1 MTEVRLLQ
9 RVRKPLNRG
18 VAAVGLAAALLA
30 PPAVL
35 AGCGSSSPAT
45 TVDPVARAA
54 YLSSGEEG
62 MRFTLNLR
70 LSRSKPTQSFSI
82 TGSGYAGPGGHEAS
96 MTMNFSG
103 IPGAGGL
110 LSEGHGVQAVYMYPT
125 VYLRM
130 PFIADKLPEGK
141 AWLEIELAKV
151 LNATHGASIPQ
162 LLGIGQIDPT
172 QLLQYLKASSGQVRD
187 LGTQRLYGAN
197 TTHYQVTLRLA
208 SVLAKLPSQSRLAAR
223 SLLQH
228 IGNSDE
234 IPFDVWVDGRGRVRQ
249 VQISLAITGA
259 TATGSATVT
268 VGFTEY
274 GAVPAIKPPA
284 ASEVFNLTSMLS
296 GGFLSSLAG

>member
-18 VAAVGLAAALLA
+18 VAALGLAAALLA

-45 TVDPVARAA
+45 TDPVARAA
-54 YLSSGEEG
+54 YVSSREEG
-62 MRFTLNLR
+62 MRLTLNLH
-70 LSRSKPTQSFSI
+70 LSRSSPAQSFSI
-82 TGSGYAGPGGHEAS
+82 TGNGYAGPGGHEAS

-110 LSEGHGVQAVYMYPT
+110 PSEGHGVQAIYMYPT

-151 LNATHGASIPQ
+151 LNANHGASIPQ
-162 LLGIGQIDPT
+162 ALGIGQIDPT
-172 QLLQYLKASSGQVRD
+172 QLLEYLKTSSGQVRN
-187 LGTQRLYGAN
+187 LGTQRLYGTS
-197 TTHYQVTLRLA
+197 TTHYQVKLQLS
-208 SVLAKLPSQSRLAAR
+208 SVLAKLPVESRLAAR

-228 IGNSDE
+228 IGNAGG
-234 IPFDVWVDGRGRVRQ
+234 IPFDVWVDGKGRVRQ

-259 TATGSATVT
+259 TATGAATVT
-268 VGFTEY
+268 VGFTGY
-274 GAVPAIKPPA
+274 GAVPAVKPPA
-284 ASEVFNLTSMLS
+284 ASEVLNLTNMLS